1 MSLLVVSLA
10 SPTPSCRE
18 VGPINA
24 PTTASKCH
32 LRSRCF
38 TKLNPSSILA
48 LNRRGESADPR
59 RANSA
64 SAPEAP
70 SKDEQK
76 KDRFHLRCKTQETVS
91 TGNARKHVQ
100 RDEDYGAGEQ
110 DCVYRPCRNLNSTR
124 GHVNE
129 PLCPSVPG
137 SVPVTAMRAKNF
149 FWSGVGRDQFWNAG
163 KAKLSSI
170 NWQHETFTRWGKS
183 DEIFCCSSGCI
194 FNYFFIASDQ
204 YLE

>member
-129 PLCPSVPG
+129 PLCPIRAGECARNRHACQELFLAGGRSG
-137 SVPVTAMRAKNF
+137 SV
-149 FWSGVGRDQFWNAG
+149 
-163 KAKLSSI
+163 
-170 NWQHETFTRWGKS
+170 
-183 DEIFCCSSGCI
+183 
-194 FNYFFIASDQ
+194 
-204 YLE
+204 LERGQS